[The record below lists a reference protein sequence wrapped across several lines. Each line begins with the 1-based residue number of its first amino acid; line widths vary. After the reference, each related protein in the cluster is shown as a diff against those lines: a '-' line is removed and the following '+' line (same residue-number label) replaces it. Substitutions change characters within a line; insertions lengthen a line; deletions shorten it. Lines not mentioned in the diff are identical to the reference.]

1 MPFYPGPGIPIT
13 QKGIP
18 LGVATLGVDGKVP
31 AAQIPTAVS
40 GGLAFQG
47 VYDAATNSPDLTN
60 PTFQVDGH
68 LYVVSVEGTQDIGNG
83 SELFTAG
90 DSVFYSAVET
100 QWYKLESTV
109 LAIEVIYDNAGT
121 NIVGINVQDAID
133 ELHDKLYVKPIAP
146 STTIFINPISGND
159 GNTGFAGSAIASLDR
174 MQEVLK
180 SYNWNNQAVRAQI
193 NEPSIT
199 ISSDYSIGG
208 QDITG
213 AVSFELECNDNLI
226 INDRLIFRNWN
237 INVTLEEA
245 IINETVQALN
255 FTVLTVASCTIN
267 DLPQQVFNL
276 SNGQQFT
283 LNNNNSIP
291 ALITIGSDFISANTV
306 DKIVVNAFA
315 ELSNVDCAPGASTR
329 SFVSAFDVREIRY
342 QGTPVAIADGR
353 AVNFNNPGNEPF
365 ANFFGSTIITG
376 PDTSIIGDK
385 VRIDGIE
392 YVNSTSGL
400 SANTFQGAV
409 DELVVRYGQPLL
421 VNEET
426 ITVNKTLVETDNV
439 YQHIKSET
447 ASLEVALPSTPVNG
461 TKFVIVNDSTS
472 TQSIDITGG
481 PSTATLAAG
490 AVHKVVYSGSV
501 WLVI

>member
-1 MPFYPGPGIPIT
+1 MPFYPTPGIPIT

-18 LGVATLGVDGKVP
+18 LGVASLDATGKVP
-31 AAQIPTAVS
+31 AGQIPTAMS

-47 VYDAATNSPDLTN
+47 VYNAATNSPDLTN
-60 PTFQVDGH
+60 PTFQQDGH

-83 SELFTAG
+83 SELFTVG
-90 DSVFYSAVET
+90 DSVFYSSVET
-100 QWYKLESTV
+100 QWYRLESSV
-109 LAIEVIYDNAGT
+109 LAIEVVYDNTGT

-226 INDRLIFRNWN
+226 INDRLIFRNWD
-237 INVTLEEA
+237 IGLIFEEG
-245 IINETVQALN
+245 IINETVQCLN
-255 FTVLTVASCTIN
+255 FTTFTVSFCTIN
-267 DLPQQVFNL
+267 DLPQQVFSL
-276 SNGQQFT
+276 SNGTQFT
-283 LNNNNSIP
+283 LNSNNSIP
-291 ALITIGSDFISANTV
+291 ALITIGSDFISANNV
-306 DKIVVNAFA
+306 DKIIVNAFA
-315 ELSNVDCAPGASTR
+315 DLANVDCAPGASTR
-329 SFVSAFDVREIRY
+329 SFVSAFNVREIRY
-342 QGTPVAIADGR
+342 QGSPVAIADGR
-353 AVNFNNPGNEPF
+353 AVNFSNPGNHPF

-376 PDTSIIGDK
+376 PDSSNIGDK

-392 YVNSTSGL
+392 YDNSTSGL
-400 SANTFQGAV
+400 AANNFQDAI
-409 DELVVRYGQPLL
+409 DEVVTRYGQLTT

-426 ITVNKTLVETDNV
+426 ITANKTLLPEDPI
-439 YQHIKSET
+439 YQHIKSDT
-447 ASLEVALPSTPVNG
+447 ASLQVALPGSPVNG
-461 TKFVIVNDSTS
+461 TKFIIKNNSTS
-472 TQSIDITGG
+472 SEAFDVTGSG
-481 PSTATLAAG
+481 TVTLLAG
-490 AVHKVVYSGSV
+490 QMYEAIYTGTT
-501 WLVI
+501 WIIL